1 VVFVPAVVASVGLK
15 LVWCDMTFAR
25 YNIPQKKGPTV

>member
-1 VVFVPAVVASVGLK
+1 VVFVSAVVVSVGLK
-15 LVWCDMTFAR
+15 LVWCDMTSAQ